1 LVNVLTC
8 LAISYSLIAP
18 IVLGVAFIG
27 MFIIYASYR
36 YNLLYIYSSENDTR
50 GLHYPRALKHLLTG
64 VYFAEI
70 CMIGLLGIGGSFGP
84 LVLMFGLAVFTLLMN
99 ISLNAALSPLLRNL
113 PRTLAVEEELRRAG
127 YDDLDD
133 VLGKEEV
140 DLEDQDTQNPYDSDF
155 DPSQVDDA
163 AVVHDPNPGV
173 RGFRMPE
180 GTDQLTSIAS
190 TGLTTYLRIQYRK
203 SSVPTFISKADF
215 WSRWITPDPNIQK
228 PNLFLKWLHPEIFA
242 DYALLRI
249 TLPKFPDLVYEEG
262 STKDAYHPP
271 SVRTKPP
278 KLWIPKDPA
287 GVSTQEV
294 RHTCKVIAITDDG
307 ASIDEKNRLT
317 MDISSDPRDDW
328 EKVRY

>member
-1 LVNVLTC
+1 
-8 LAISYSLIAP
+8 
-18 IVLGVAFIG
+18 
-27 MFIIYASYR
+27 
-36 YNLLYIYSSENDTR
+36 
-50 GLHYPRALKHLLTG
+50 
-64 VYFAEI
+64 
-70 CMIGLLGIGGSFGP
+70 
-84 LVLMFGLAVFTLLMN
+84 MFGLAIFTLLMN

-155 DPSQVDDA
+155 DPSQADDA

-180 GTDQLTSIAS
+180 GTYKLTSIAS

-203 SSVPTFISKADF
+203 SSVPTFISKVDF

-262 STKDAYHPP
+262 STNDAYHPP

-294 RHTCKVIAITDDG
+294 RHTGKVIAITDDG